1 MAVLT
6 EKKNGKKAILF
17 VDDESIILLSM
28 KSQVKHHFGE
38 RFKYLTAENAKEAW
52 DLIVEF
58 EEEGNA
64 VAVIISDWSMPGMNG
79 DEFLRKVHKQF
90 PSIEKVIITGF
101 ADETLVDALS
111 KEIGLIT
118 CLKKPWDE
126 LELIA
131 AINQAIET

>member
-58 EEEGNA
+58 EEEGNS
-64 VAVIISDWSMPGMNG
+64 VAIIISDWSMPGMNG

-101 ADETLVDALS
+101 AEETLVDALD

>member
-6 EKKNGKKAILF
+6 SQKKGKKAILF

-38 RFKYLTAENAKEAW
+38 QFKYLTAENAKEAW

-58 EEEGNA
+58 EEEGNS
-64 VAVIISDWSMPGMNG
+64 VAIIISDWSMPGMNG

-101 ADETLVDALS
+101 AEETLVDALQ

-126 LELIA
+126 KELIA
-131 AINQAIET
+131 AISQAIES

>member
-101 ADETLVDALS
+101 AEETLVDALD

-126 LELIA
+126 MELIS
-131 AINQAIET
+131 AITQATES